1 MVGAVGVAEERV
13 VALTIV
19 GKDESRWKWWLLLL
33 LLVLRSRWQR
43 IRFLHRGEREREVL
57 RPPREVVRR
66 LLVVNI
72 MVDKTVVGVVV
83 VEGHDVERKKEEKAV
98 GNQKPGEKMIFS

>member
-1 MVGAVGVAEERV
+1 VVVATAAVGVEVAVAKNKIFAEGR
-13 VALTIV
+13 
-19 GKDESRWKWWLLLL
+19 
-33 LLVLRSRWQR
+33 
-43 IRFLHRGEREREVL
+43 EREREVL

-72 MVDKTVVGVVV
+72 MVDKTLVGVVV
-83 VEGHDVERKKEEKAV
+83 AEGHDGERKKEEKAI

>member
-43 IRFLHRGEREREVL
+43 IRFLHRGGRERERFCDHH
-57 RPPREVVRR
+57 VRW
-66 LLVVNI
+66 LGDCLW
-72 MVDKTVVGVVV
+72 
-83 VEGHDVERKKEEKAV
+83 
-98 GNQKPGEKMIFS
+98 